1 MESAKITA
9 VEFKRADWEPTEVI
23 ATFTNGET
31 KKIFSYYDD
40 EISISEDELI
50 GKTEDEACNVKI
62 KKDVYYLQH

>member
-1 MESAKITA
+1 M
-9 VEFKRADWEPTEVI
+9 
-23 ATFTNGET
+23 

-50 GKTEDEACNVKI
+50 GKTEDEAYNVKI